1 MSLKRIIPGMVIG
14 FTLIPTLLAIILS
27 SQVLIRNLNERV
39 SSHVDAMAEQQG
51 LRLTDLF
58 KQQASL
64 VSFLAENSITQ
75 RNFRAFNA
83 ALHNQN
89 VQVTEQGI
97 KQNRDVES
105 SRLFDTLQVIG
116 DAQYQHLAQY
126 IGTLGLQSVWVVNNE
141 GLIYQ
146 TSSQKQPVLDQ
157 ALTLFKESDP
167 FSVWL
172 KKQITSPPEQPGIR
186 LMRVGADWYI
196 AAVTQVYSL
205 DRLQGSLLAL
215 FQLEPIHEII
225 DHWQGKGW
233 TGRSYLAVDELGF
246 LYVQD
251 NQIQVKFMDQNYQE
265 NSQPI
270 YTNFNG
276 QAVFGS
282 QRKLDFHQNRWRIFS
297 EITVE
302 EINIENRT
310 LIRKLLLMGVA
321 VSFLALGVGIMLS
334 RRIVYSLEQISA
346 SARRLSDGNYTIKI
360 PHGGP
365 SEIDALSKVLDELR
379 KQLLSKIESLKIS
392 NTSLEA
398 EIDRRK
404 KIENSLREDNDFI
417 NNLTNSM
424 VDVVFSVRI
433 PEREIEWVNDSFKL
447 FGYDPDVCIGK
458 TTEFLY
464 PDRAVFLATGN
475 IMAEFI
481 ADDDR
486 EILHIEQMFKK
497 KDGELFPTDLTITK
511 NRVNKEVVS
520 ITGIMRDITE
530 RKKAEA
536 ELKAYQVRLKALSS
550 QLTLAEDKERSRIAT
565 DLHDNIG
572 QTLAFTRIKVAKAKK
587 YAPEGELATILDEI
601 SQSLFRTIKDTKE
614 LIFDLSPPLLH
625 EIGLAAAISNWLE
638 EQVGR
643 KHSMEVKFVY
653 SGEELP
659 LSKDLKSKLFRNVRE
674 LLSNV
679 IKHAQATEVV
689 VTLVARAE
697 ELLIIVRDDGIGF
710 DYDSKIILIG
720 VDSGFGLF
728 SVKQQIESFGGKLEI
743 DSKPG
748 KGCKVSLTVP
758 LKT

>member
-83 ALHNQN
+83 AWHNQN
-89 VQVTEQGI
+89 VQVAEQGI

-251 NQIQVKFMDQNYQE
+251 NQIQVKF
-265 NSQPI
+265 
-270 YTNFNG
+270 
-276 QAVFGS
+276 
-282 QRKLDFHQNRWRIFS
+282 
-297 EITVE
+297 
-302 EINIENRT
+302 IENRT

-379 KQLLSKIESLKIS
+379 KRLLSKIESLKIS

-424 VDVVFSVRI
+424 VDVVFSVKI

-511 NRVNKEVVS
+511 YRVNKEVVS

-587 YAPEGELATILDEI
+587 YAPEGELTTILDEI

-659 LSKDLKSKLFRNVRE
+659 LNKDLKSKVFRNVRE